1 MNLSEIVISEED
13 DSRNSCSSLR
23 NINVLFDRNEL
34 PNPLR
39 CFYPSIHH
47 SDGYQSKEPSPIKNP
62 EHVMSSNLSRKR
74 GRGSDYSHL
83 ELKSLLDVIGSTRPR
98 SDKEWD
104 AVRRLH
110 SLYSNQERSTR
121 SLKKK
126 FHQIKTNMEDPSHA
140 ASSHSIQPADSH
152 LLLRSLVSSQLLT
165 GFARQRSAER
175 LVSTS
180 FTLHRVPRM
189 YSLAVSPV
197 PNPLSTITYSEQIP
211 RDVVSEVPN
220 VISIPASPESGIIDT
235 TEDDDISELGLDDKP
250 KDDEDN
256 ADF

>member
-1 MNLSEIVISEED
+1 MDVI
-13 DSRNSCSSLR
+13 
-23 NINVLFDRNEL
+23 FDRNEL

-39 CFYPSIHH
+39 CFYPSNHH
-47 SDGYQSKEPSPIKNP
+47 SDGFQSKKPSPIKNP
-62 EHVMSSNLSRKR
+62 EHLMSINLSRKR
-74 GRGSDYSHL
+74 GRGSHYSHF
-83 ELKSLLDVIGSTRPR
+83 ELKTLLDVIGSTRPR

-126 FHQIKTNMEDPSHA
+126 FHQIKTNVEDPSHGA
-140 ASSHSIQPADSH
+140 FSNSIQPTDSQ

-165 GFARQRSAER
+165 DFARQRSADR
-175 LVSTS
+175 FVSTN

-197 PNPLSTITYSEQIP
+197 PNPLSTTTFSEQIP
-211 RDVVSEVPN
+211 GNVVSEVPN
-220 VISIPASPESGIIDT
+220 VISIPSTPESGIIDT
-235 TEDDDISELGLDDKP
+235 SQDDDISELGLDDQP
-250 KDDEDN
+250 KHDEDN